1 MRTAV
6 YQETFDGDGI
16 VPNRESALPG
26 VSLDILSTGLG
37 SDDALSQP
45 GQYCHINLPRNPVV
59 MQRVLQYLTLPLRKP

>member
-1 MRTAV
+1 MAMAS
-6 YQETFDGDGI
+6 D
-16 VPNRESALPG
+16 PNRESALPG

-37 SDDALSQP
+37 SDDALSQL